1 MEVLPDITASPGTA
15 PISGT
20 ILFSGLTG
28 FSYQSLFQFPI
39 RRTEEYK
46 KDAKFCFPCS

>member
-1 MEVLPDITASPGTA
+1 MEVLSDTTASPGTA

-20 ILFSGLTG
+20 ILFSGSIG
-28 FSYQSLFQFPI
+28 FSYKSLFQLPI

-46 KDAKFCFPCS
+46 NDGCFIF